1 MTDQVEGAVTHLFW
15 NDCMGG
21 SSSSLYPI
29 YEQIEF
35 CWSLVPVVMITLI
48 SYDYRQCYDLSF
60 TKLVLSLSIILPS
73 SAFVWQGG
81 DRKVVFRVAQYWLP
95 QLPQVKYVWV
105 SVQSRICEL
114 IPASSLTYSQE
125 RTVVTDVGPLSCCK
139 LRPTNSF
146 RTFSFNALLG
156 PIYWS
161 FLLNVCRCSWPSY
174 CAYYA
179 CWRWHQH
186 LRLLYVT
193 LRKPIASA
201 DKLALGG
208 GLFYMPQLVSVPIFR
223 EFRLTP
229 FF

>member
-1 MTDQVEGAVTHLFW
+1 VLLF
-15 NDCMGG
+15 DKEVIGRLF
-21 SSSSLYPI
+21 S
-29 YEQIEF
+29 
-35 CWSLVPVVMITLI
+35 
-48 SYDYRQCYDLSF
+48 
-60 TKLVLSLSIILPS
+60 VL
-73 SAFVWQGG
+73 
-81 DRKVVFRVAQYWLP
+81 AQYSLP

-114 IPASSLTYSQE
+114 IPAWSLTYSQE
-125 RTVVTDVGPLSCCK
+125 KTVVTDVGPLSCCK
-139 LRPTNSF
+139 LRPANSF
-146 RTFSFNALLG
+146 RTFSFYALLG

-193 LRKPIASA
+193 LRKPIALA

-229 FF
+229 FFLAVGPKFVVQIKHSRVIEPLMQLWVLVPSSQNYFAHHTIQNRLWSYCFDWMGLLSVFLLCGR